1 MMDRRAFIG
10 CVAGS
15 IIAVPLAARAQQ
27 PAMPV
32 IGFLGSASPNARSV
46 AAFRQGLSE
55 AGLVEGQNVAI
66 EYRWAEESF
75 DRFPEFAAELVRRRV
90 RVIAAPGSTTAALA
104 AKAATG
110 TIPIV
115 FGVSEDPVKLGLV
128 ASLARP
134 GGNATGIN
142 YFTAEIVAKRLGLL
156 HELLP
161 RAARVAVL
169 LNPANVTNT
178 QRTLQE
184 VEAAARAMALQI
196 QTFNASTISEID
208 SSFAALARWQPDAVF
223 VAPDSFYNTRREQLS
238 KLAAHHAI
246 PAVYAVR
253 NYVEAG
259 GLMSYGPNIAAMF
272 HKVGAYTGKILNGKK
287 PEDLPV
293 EQVAKFEL
301 VINLKTAKTL
311 GLTIPPSLL
320 LRADDVIQ

>member
-1 MMDRRAFIG
+1 MDRRTFIG
-10 CVAGS
+10 SVAGG
-15 IIAVPLAARAQQ
+15 ILAVPLTARAQQ

-32 IGFLGSASPNARSV
+32 IGFLGSTSPNARNT
-46 AAFRQGLSE
+46 AAFRQGLRE
-55 AGLVEGQNVAI
+55 AGFVEGQSVAI
-66 EYRWAEESF
+66 EYRWAEGRF
-75 DRFPEFAAELVRRRV
+75 DRLPELATDLVRRRV
-90 RVIAAPGSTTAALA
+90 SVIAVPGSTTAALA

-115 FGVSEDPVKLGLV
+115 FGVSEDPVKFGLV

-134 GGNATGIN
+134 NGNATGIN
-142 YFTAEIVAKRLGLL
+142 YFTTEIVAKRLGLL
-156 HELLP
+156 RELLP

-169 LNPANVTNT
+169 LNPANVTNA
-178 QRTLQE
+178 QMTLRE

-196 QTFNASTISEID
+196 QIFNASTSSEIE
-208 SSFAALARWQPDAVF
+208 SAFAALVRWRPDAVF

-246 PAVYAVR
+246 PAVYSVR

-259 GLMSYGPNIAAMF
+259 GLMSYGPDIAEMVQR
-272 HKVGAYTGKILNGKK
+272 VGAYTGKILNGKR

-301 VINLKTAKTL
+301 SINLKTAKAL

-320 LRADDVIQ
+320 LRADYVIQ

>member
-1 MMDRRAFIG
+1 MDRRAFIG
-10 CVAGS
+10 SVAGG
-15 IIAVPLAARAQQ
+15 ILAVPLAARAEQ

-32 IGFLGSASPNARSV
+32 VGFLGSASNARSV
-46 AAFRQGLSE
+46 AAFRQGLNE
-55 AGLVEGQNVAI
+55 AGFVEGKNVAI
-66 EYRWAEESF
+66 EYRWAEGRF
-75 DRFPEFAAELVRRRV
+75 DRLPELATDLVRNRV
-90 RVIAAPGSTTAALA
+90 SVIAVPGSTTAALA

-115 FGVSEDPVKLGLV
+115 FGVSEDPVKFGLV

-142 YFTAEIVAKRLGLL
+142 YFTTELVAKRLGLL

-178 QRTLQE
+178 QMTLQG
-184 VEAAARAMALQI
+184 VEAAARAMSLQI
-196 QTFNASTISEID
+196 QTFNASTIGEID
-208 SSFAALARWQPDAVF
+208 SSFAALAQWRPDAVF
-223 VAPDSFYNTRREQLS
+223 VAPDSFFNTRREQLS

-259 GLMSYGPNIAAMF
+259 GLMSYGPDIAAMF
-272 HKVGAYTGKILNGKK
+272 HRVGAYTGKILNGKK

-293 EQVAKFEL
+293 EQVTKVEL
-301 VINLKTAKTL
+301 VINLKTAKAL

-320 LRADDVIQ
+320 VRADELIQ

>member
-1 MMDRRAFIG
+1 MDRRTFVG
-10 CVAGS
+10 SVACG
-15 IIAVPLAARAQQ
+15 ILAVPLAARAQQ

-32 IGFLGSASPNARSV
+32 IGFLHSASPNAPQV
-46 AAFRQGLSE
+46 AAFRQGLME
-55 AGLVEGQNVAI
+55 AGFVEGHSVAI
-66 EYRWAEESF
+66 EYRWAEGRF
-75 DRFPEFAAELVRRRV
+75 DRLPELATDLVRRRV
-90 RVIAAPGSTTAALA
+90 SVIATPGNTTAALA

-115 FGVSEDPVKLGLV
+115 FGVSEDPVKFGLV

-142 YFTAEIVAKRLGLL
+142 YLTTEIVAKRLGLL
-156 HELLP
+156 RELLP

-169 LNPANVTNT
+169 LNPANVTNAQT
-178 QRTLQE
+178 TLRE
-184 VEAAARAMALQI
+184 VETGARAMALQI
-196 QTFNASTISEID
+196 QTFNASTSSEID
-208 SSFAALARWQPDAVF
+208 SAFAALVRWRPDAVF
-223 VAPDSFYNTRREQLS
+223 VAPDSFYNTRRVQLS
-238 KLAAHHAI
+238 KLAARHAI

-259 GLMSYGPNIAAMF
+259 GLMSYGPDIAELF
-272 HKVGAYTGKILNGKK
+272 HRVGAYTGKILSGKK

-293 EQVAKFEL
+293 EQVTKLEL
-301 VINLKTAKTL
+301 VINLKTAKVL

>member
-1 MMDRRAFIG
+1 MDRRAFIG
-10 CVAGS
+10 CVAGG
-15 IIAVPLAARAQQ
+15 IIAEPLAARAQQ

-55 AGLVEGQNVAI
+55 DGLVEGQNVAI
-66 EYRWAEESF
+66 EYRWAEERF
-75 DRFPEFAAELVRRRV
+75 DRLPELAADLVRRRV
-90 RVIAAPGSTTAALA
+90 RVIAAPGSTIAALA

-253 NYVEAG
+253 SYVEAG

-272 HKVGAYTGKILNGKK
+272 RQVGAYTGKILNGKK

-293 EQVAKFEL
+293 EQVTKFEL

>member
-1 MMDRRAFIG
+1 MDRRAFIG
-10 CVAGS
+10 CVAGG
-15 IIAVPLAARAQQ
+15 IIAEPLAARAQQ

-55 AGLVEGQNVAI
+55 DGLVEGQNVAI
-66 EYRWAEESF
+66 EYRWAEERF
-75 DRFPEFAAELVRRRV
+75 DRLPELAADLVRRRV
-90 RVIAAPGSTTAALA
+90 SVIAAPGRPISALA

-110 TIPIV
+110 TTPIV

-253 NYVEAG
+253 SYVEAG

-272 HKVGAYTGKILNGKK
+272 RQVGAYTGKILNGKK

-293 EQVAKFEL
+293 EQVTKFEL